1 MEPSPPAPMALE
13 AGSVEEP
20 AMERAALRELAPGE
34 EVGVKRLVE
43 MEEPPEAEVLVEAEV
58 PEEEEEVSEP
68 EAAEEELE
76 VVLDAVLLEEA
87 LEESEVREPPALVS
101 LERTV
106 LFMSTP
112 EVYWERVKPLRRPRS
127 CGAFKEE

>member
-1 MEPSPPAPMALE
+1 MALE
-13 AGSVEEP
+13 AASVE
-20 AMERAALRELAPGE
+20 ALAVERAALRELAPGE
-34 EVGVKRLVE
+34 ELGAKRLVE
-43 MEEPPEAEVLVEAEV
+43 MEEPPEAEVLVEAEA
-58 PEEEEEVSEP
+58 PEEEVSEP
-68 EAAEEELE
+68 EAAEEALE
-76 VVLDAVLLEEA
+76 VVLAAGLLEEP

-112 EVYWERVKPLRRPRS
+112 EVYWERVKSLRRPRS

>member
-1 MEPSPPAPMALE
+1 MALE
-13 AGSVEEP
+13 AASVE
-20 AMERAALRELAPGE
+20 ALAVERAALRELAPGE
-34 EVGVKRLVE
+34 ELGAKRLVE
-43 MEEPPEAEVLVEAEV
+43 MEEPPEAEVLVEAEAEAEA
-58 PEEEEEVSEP
+58 PEEEVSEP
-68 EAAEEELE
+68 EAAEEALE
-76 VVLDAVLLEEA
+76 VVLAAALLEEP

-112 EVYWERVKPLRRPRS
+112 EEYWERVKSLRRPRS

>member
-1 MEPSPPAPMALE
+1 MALE
-13 AGSVEEP
+13 AASVEALAVET
-20 AMERAALRELAPGE
+20 AALRELAPGE
-34 EVGVKRLVE
+34 ELGAKRLVE
-43 MEEPPEAEVLVEAEV
+43 MEEPPEAEVLVEAEA
-58 PEEEEEVSEP
+58 PEEEVSEP
-68 EAAEEELE
+68 EAAEEALE
-76 VVLDAVLLEEA
+76 VVLAAGLLEEP

-112 EVYWERVKPLRRPRS
+112 EVYWERVKSLRRPRS